1 MNALLLA
8 ITGVSLLLTAIA
20 WSLAWR
26 VTRDARRQSDSRV
39 SALSKEIYG
48 DDDSAEAPI
57 APSMPASRYG
67 VIAIGAAV
75 TVAVAVFMWGGP
87 YSWGDPSRVAQVT
100 NQKNPSHNLG
110 SPAHKPS
117 DTSLELLTLEHERD
131 GNRLVVRGLVRNP
144 ATGAARD
151 GLTAVV
157 LAYSRTGDL
166 LASGR
171 ASVLAAKLAPGVTTP
186 FVVDVAGA
194 DAIDRFRVS
203 FQTGTRVVT
212 HVDRR
217 PRGDIAKEV
226 DP

>member
-1 MNALLLA
+1 MNPLLLA
-8 ITGVSLLLTAIA
+8 VTGLSLLLAAVALSI
-20 WSLAWR
+20 AWR
-26 VTRDARRQSDSRV
+26 VTRDARRQSDARV
-39 SALSKEIYG
+39 SALAKEIYG

-67 VIAIGAAV
+67 LIAIGAAV
-75 TVAVAVFMWGGP
+75 TVVVAVFMWGGP
-87 YSWGDPSRVAQVT
+87 FWWGDPDRAPEVTSRKDPPRNV
-100 NQKNPSHNLG
+100 G
-110 SPAHKPS
+110 SSARKPV
-117 DTSLELLTLEHERD
+117 DAPLELLTLEHERD

-144 ATGAARD
+144 VTGASRD

-171 ASVLAAKLAPGVTTP
+171 ASVLVAKLAPGVTTP
-186 FVVDVAGA
+186 FVVDVGGA

-203 FQTGTRVVT
+203 FQTGARIET
-212 HVDRR
+212 HIDRR
-217 PRGDIAKEV
+217 PRGDVAKEV